1 MPLRTGSPAHAQFLV
16 AHRAG
21 NHLDRLHEAEGLG
34 VALVEADVR
43 LFRGRAE
50 VRHLKTIGPL
60 PIFWDRWKLANPFM
74 RRLVLGDVLASLA
87 PSTELMLDLKGRN
100 RRLAQLVLEALG
112 EVPAVARVT
121 VCARS
126 WTLLEPFRGRPNV
139 RTVFSIGSR
148 RQLRG
153 LERSL
158 EGRPVDGI
166 SIHERLLDRKTV
178 GQLRS
183 YADVVMTW
191 PVRTVE
197 QARRLAD
204 LGVQGLITDAPEDLL
219 GVPRAEAVR

>member
-1 MPLRTGSPAHAQFLV
+1 MPLRTGPPAHAQFLV

-21 NHLDRLHEAEGLG
+21 NHLDRLHEAEALG

-60 PIFWDRWKLANPFM
+60 PILWDRWKLANPFT
-74 RRLVLGDVLASLA
+74 RRLVLGDLLASLA
-87 PSTELMLDLKGRN
+87 PSTELMLDLKGRDH
-100 RRLAQLVLEALG
+100 RLAQLVLEALG

-126 WTLLEPFRGRPNV
+126 WTLLEPFLERSHV
-139 RTVFSIGSR
+139 RTVFSIGSK

-153 LERSL
+153 LERRL
-158 EGRPVDGI
+158 KGRPVDGI
-166 SIHERLLDRKTV
+166 SIHERLLDRQTV
-178 GQLRS
+178 GQLRR

-191 PVRTVE
+191 PVRSVD

-204 LGVQGLITDAPEDLL
+204 WGVQGLITDVPEDLL
-219 GVPRAEAVR
+219 GVSLVEAVR